1 MTSCCGVSVD
11 TRVALGDD
19 DVGRWDTLRR
29 GERPRASNTFGP
41 LELLVSQGF
50 LVPAIRPPTVPAGTA
65 RLRVALSAAMRPPR
79 THSKKCVRLR
89 KFCEVIRIF
98 CGCLSL

>member
-50 LVPAIRPPTVPAGTA
+50 LVPTIRPPTVPAGTA
-65 RLRVALSAAMRPPR
+65 RLRVALSAAHTLEEVGALAQAVGRV
-79 THSKKCVRLR
+79 CVAVR
-89 KFCEVIRIF
+89 ESV
-98 CGCLSL
+98 S